1 MNSKILKPSILAVF
15 LSFAVVAFFFSGGNT
30 VAQNKQIAILE
41 NVRDYKTWTQVT
53 KPPQNSAAQP
63 ITFVIDGTEVKGNFS
78 EFG

>member
-1 MNSKILKPSILAVF
+1 MILKLSILAVF
-15 LSFAVVAFFFSGGNT
+15 FSFAVFAFFLSGDSTG
-30 VAQNKQIAILE
+30 AQNKQIAILE

-63 ITFVIDGTEVKGNFS
+63 ITFVIDGTEVKGNIS